1 MIDGLSK
8 KLPESVLFACTMNTV
23 RSAIAEGILK
33 HFHGDKI
40 FVDSAGL
47 TAGAKNGYMIEVMAE
62 IGIDLSKHSSKTIS
76 SLQDTSFD
84 LIITLTPETQH
95 AAVELTRWMSC
106 DVIYWPTFDPD
117 TIRGKREER
126 LIGFR
131 QIRDDLLN
139 KIQSKFPVEL

>member
-47 TAGAKNGYMIEVMAE
+47 TAGDKNGYMIEVMAE

-84 LIITLTPETQH
+84 LIITFRRSELSACHSPTSLRFK
-95 AAVELTRWMSC
+95 VESSESSR
-106 DVIYWPTFDPD
+106 
-117 TIRGKREER
+117 
-126 LIGFR
+126 
-131 QIRDDLLN
+131 
-139 KIQSKFPVEL
+139 

>member
-1 MIDGLSK
+1 MIDGVSK
-8 KLPESVLFACTMNTV
+8 KLPDSVLFACTMNTV

-33 HFHGDKI
+33 HLHGDKI

-47 TAGAKNGYMIEVMAE
+47 TAGDKNGYMIEVMAE

-106 DVIYWPTFDPD
+106 DVIYWPTFDTD

-139 KIQSKFPVEL
+139 KVQSKFPVEL

>member
-47 TAGAKNGYMIEVMAE
+47 TAGDKNGYMIEVMAE
-62 IGIDLSKHSSKTIS
+62 IG
-76 SLQDTSFD
+76 
-84 LIITLTPETQH
+84 
-95 AAVELTRWMSC
+95 
-106 DVIYWPTFDPD
+106 
-117 TIRGKREER
+117 
-126 LIGFR
+126 
-131 QIRDDLLN
+131 
-139 KIQSKFPVEL
+139 